1 MVFSIANI
9 LGPPGGVSAQ
19 NQVLVRGLLQGF
31 SRAEEAFLRL
41 KDCFDSLKEDLSR
54 GLKRRVGEENYS
66 ALNNCEDLS
75 MFI

>member
-1 MVFSIANI
+1 MVSIADNP
-9 LGPPGGVSAQ
+9 GPPGGISAH

-66 ALNNCEDLS
+66 TINNCADLS
-75 MFI
+75 MYI